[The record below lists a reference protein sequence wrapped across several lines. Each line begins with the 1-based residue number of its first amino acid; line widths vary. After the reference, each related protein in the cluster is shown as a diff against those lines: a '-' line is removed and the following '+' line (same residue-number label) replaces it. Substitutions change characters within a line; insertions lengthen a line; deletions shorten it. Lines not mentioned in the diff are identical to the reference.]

1 MNFLC
6 ASSEYISKPRSF
18 SSALLTPSRVKE
30 LKKKIS
36 CVSVTF
42 ILLKLKKFKDI
53 FLYIEIH
60 L

>member
-6 ASSEYISKPRSF
+6 ASSEYVSKPRSF

-36 CVSVTF
+36 CVSVT
-42 ILLKLKKFKDI
+42 LLFVKAEKVQIQYPSL
-53 FLYIEIH
+53 L
-60 L
+60 